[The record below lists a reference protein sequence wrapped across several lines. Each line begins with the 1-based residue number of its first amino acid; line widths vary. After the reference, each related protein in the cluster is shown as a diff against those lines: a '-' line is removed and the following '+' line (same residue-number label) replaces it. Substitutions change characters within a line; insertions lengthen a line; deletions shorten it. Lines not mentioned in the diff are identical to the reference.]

1 MGDVEL
7 DDGPMEFP
15 EGKMSIKT
23 KLMDIYKNEEAWEFV
38 SKMMGGFKLGPDH
51 PMWNMV
57 GNFNMETLMGM
68 NGAPDE
74 KMLKMLN
81 KQLTKFNLVN

>member
-1 MGDVEL
+1 MV
-7 DDGPMEFP
+7 FP

-23 KLMDIYKNEEAWEFV
+23 KIMDIYKNEEAWEFV

-51 PMWNMV
+51 PMWNMI

-68 NGAPDE
+68 NGEPNE
-74 KMLKMLN
+74 QMMKVLN
-81 KQLTKFNLVN
+81 KKLNAFDLVD